1 MPANDDGKEDEEKKE
16 NDVED
21 EDVNI
26 GDQSA
31 NILIFGC

>member
-1 MPANDDGKEDEEKKE
+1 MPANDDGKEEEAEE

-31 NILIFGC
+31 NI